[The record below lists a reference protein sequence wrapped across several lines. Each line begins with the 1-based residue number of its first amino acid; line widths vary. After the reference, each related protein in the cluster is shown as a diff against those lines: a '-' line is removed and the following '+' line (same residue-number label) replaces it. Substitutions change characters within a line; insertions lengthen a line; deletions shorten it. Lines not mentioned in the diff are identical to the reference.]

1 MLSFVLFYCILPMNW
16 NDIEFSFNRALRLSF
31 SMKKLLFVFV
41 VLWCCGFGLLL
52 CKSLGLQTQDW
63 LMLNWNFLPFFA
75 IGILGLSLG
84 VLLIR
89 LYHDEIKERKINYRK
104 TFSLSKR
111 VMVEIAYLGMP
122 LIIGYLIL
130 WTILGLFYLIKTLP
144 KIGWA
149 LGVFLS
155 FGPFLLFLSMIFLIV
170 LFLILFFFLTPIVA
184 LRECLPKEWIKY
196 MLSRMSNSLLTNFVL
211 FIISVIPVGCIL
223 GLLMISL
230 NMTHAFYLSSAN
242 PLDLVL
248 IMLPIA
254 VLLAPGVVFFFQFA
268 AESHILMMQKR

>member
-52 CKSLGLQTQDW
+52 CKSLGLQAQDW

-89 LYHDEIKERKINYRK
+89 LYHDEIKERKMNYRK

-130 WTILGLFYLIKTLP
+130 WTVLGLFYLIQALP
-144 KIGWA
+144 KVGWV

-155 FGPFLLFLSMIFLIV
+155 FGPFLLFLSMVFLVV
-170 LFLILFFFLTPIVA
+170 LFLVLFFFLTPIVA
-184 LRECLPKEWIKY
+184 LKDCLPKEWIKS
-196 MLSRMSNSLLTNFVL
+196 MLSRVSHSLLTNFVL

-230 NMTHAFYLSSAN
+230 NMTHAFYLSSDN

-248 IMLPIA
+248 IMLPVA
-254 VLLAPGVVFFFQFA
+254 VLLAPGIVFFFQFA
-268 AESHILMMQKR
+268 AESHILMTQKR

>member
-1 MLSFVLFYCILPMNW
+1 MLSFVLFYCILSMTW

-31 SMKKLLFVFV
+31 SINKLLFVFV

-52 CKSLGLQTQDW
+52 CRSFGLQTQDW

-75 IGILGLSLG
+75 IAILGLSLG
-84 VLLIR
+84 VLLVR
-89 LYHDEIKERKINYRK
+89 LYNDEIKERKMDYRK

-130 WTILGLFYLIKTLP
+130 WTILGLFYLIKELP
-144 KIGWA
+144 KVGWA

-155 FGPFLLFLSMIFLIV
+155 FGPFLLFLSMVCLFV

-184 LRECLPKEWIKY
+184 LRDCLPKEWIKC
-196 MLSRMSNSLLTNFVL
+196 MLSRMSHSLLTNFIL

-223 GLLMISL
+223 GLLVISL
-230 NMTHAFYLSSAN
+230 DMTHAFYLSSAN

-248 IMLPIA
+248 IMLPVS

-268 AESHILMMQKR
+268 AESHILMIQKR

>member
-1 MLSFVLFYCILPMNW
+1 MNW
-16 NDIEFSFNRALRLSF
+16 NDIEFSFNRALRMSF
-31 SMKKLLFVFV
+31 SIKKLLLVFV
-41 VLWCCGFGLLL
+41 MLCICGFGLLL

-75 IGILGLSLG
+75 IGVLGLSLG

-89 LYHDEIKERKINYRK
+89 LYHDEIKEKKMDYQK

-122 LIIGYLIL
+122 LIIGYLAL
-130 WTILGLFYLIKTLP
+130 WTILGLFYLIKALP

-149 LGVFLS
+149 LGAFLS
-155 FGPFLLFLSMIFLIV
+155 FGPFLLFLSMVSLAI

-184 LRECLPKEWIKY
+184 LRDCLPKEWIKC
-196 MLSRMSNSLLTNFVL
+196 MLNRMSKSLFTNFVL

-230 NMTHAFYLSSAN
+230 SMTHAFYVSSDN

-248 IMLPIA
+248 IMLPVS

>member
-1 MLSFVLFYCILPMNW
+1 MTW

-31 SMKKLLFVFV
+31 SIKKLLFVFV

-52 CKSLGLQTQDW
+52 CKSFGLQTQDW

-75 IGILGLSLG
+75 IAILGLSLG
-84 VLLIR
+84 VLLVR
-89 LYHDEIKERKINYRK
+89 LYHDEIKDRKMDYRK

-130 WTILGLFYLIKTLP
+130 WTILGLFYLIKELP
-144 KIGWA
+144 KVGWA

-155 FGPFLLFLSMIFLIV
+155 FGPFLLFLSMVCLFV

-184 LRECLPKEWIKY
+184 LRDCLPKEWIKC
-196 MLSRMSNSLLTNFVL
+196 MLSRMSHSLLTNFIL

-223 GLLMISL
+223 GLLVISL
-230 NMTHAFYLSSAN
+230 DMTHAFYLSSAN

-248 IMLPIA
+248 IMLPVS

-268 AESHILMMQKR
+268 AESHILMIQKR

>member
-1 MLSFVLFYCILPMNW
+1 
-16 NDIEFSFNRALRLSF
+16 
-31 SMKKLLFVFV
+31 MKKLLFVFV

-52 CKSLGLQTQDW
+52 CRSMGLQTQDW

-89 LYHDEIKERKINYRK
+89 LYHDEIKEGKINYRK

-130 WTILGLFYLIKTLP
+130 WTILGLFYLIKALP

-184 LRECLPKEWIKY
+184 LRQCLPKEWIKY
-196 MLSRMSNSLLTNFVL
+196 MLNRISHSLLTNFVL
-211 FIISVIPVGCIL
+211 FIISAIPVGCIL

-230 NMTHAFYLSSAN
+230 NMTHAFYFSSAN

-254 VLLAPGVVFFFQFA
+254 VLLAPGVIFFFQFA

>member
-1 MLSFVLFYCILPMNW
+1 MLSFVLFYCILSMTW

-31 SMKKLLFVFV
+31 SIKKLLFVFV
-41 VLWCCGFGLLL
+41 VLWCCGVGLLL

-75 IGILGLSLG
+75 IAILGLSLG

-89 LYHDEIKERKINYRK
+89 LYHDEIKEKKMNYRK

-130 WTILGLFYLIKTLP
+130 WTALGLFYLIKALP
-144 KIGWA
+144 KVGWA
-149 LGVFLS
+149 LGIFLS
-155 FGPFLLFLSMIFLIV
+155 FGPFLLFLSMVCLVV

-184 LRECLPKEWIKY
+184 LRDCLPKEWIKC
-196 MLSRMSNSLLTNFVL
+196 MFSRMSHSLLTNFIL

-248 IMLPIA
+248 IMLPVSVI
-254 VLLAPGVVFFFQFA
+254 LAPGVVFFFQFA

>member
-1 MLSFVLFYCILPMNW
+1 MLSFVLFYCILSMNW

-31 SMKKLLFVFV
+31 SMKKLVFVFV
-41 VLWCCGFGLLL
+41 VLWCSGFGLLL
-52 CKSLGLQTQDW
+52 CKSFGPQTQDW

-89 LYHDEIKERKINYRK
+89 LYRDEIKERRTNYRK

-111 VMVEIAYLGMP
+111 VMAEIAYLGMP

-130 WTILGLFYLIKTLP
+130 WTVLGLFYLIKALP
-144 KIGWA
+144 KVGWA
-149 LGVFLS
+149 LGIFLS
-155 FGPFLLFLSMIFLIV
+155 FGPFLLFLSMVFLVI
-170 LFLILFFFLTPIVA
+170 LFLLLFFFLTPIVA
-184 LRECLPKEWIKY
+184 LRDCLPKEWIQC
-196 MLSRMSNSLLTNFVL
+196 MMRRVSHSLLTNFVL

-223 GLLMISL
+223 GLLWISL

-248 IMLPIA
+248 IMLPVA
-254 VLLAPGVVFFFQFA
+254 VFLAPGVVFFFQFA
-268 AESHILMMQKR
+268 AESYILMMQKK

>member
-1 MLSFVLFYCILPMNW
+1 MLSFVLFYCILSMTW

-31 SMKKLLFVFV
+31 SIKKLLFVFV

-52 CKSLGLQTQDW
+52 CKSFGLQTQDW

-75 IGILGLSLG
+75 IAILGLSLG
-84 VLLIR
+84 VLLVR
-89 LYHDEIKERKINYRK
+89 LYHDEIKDRKMDYRK

-130 WTILGLFYLIKTLP
+130 WTILGLFYLIKELP
-144 KIGWA
+144 KVGWA

-155 FGPFLLFLSMIFLIV
+155 FGPFLLFLSMVCLFV

-184 LRECLPKEWIKY
+184 LRDCLPKEWIKC
-196 MLSRMSNSLLTNFVL
+196 MLSRMSHSLLTNFIL

-223 GLLMISL
+223 GLLVISL
-230 NMTHAFYLSSAN
+230 DMTHAFYLSSAN

-248 IMLPIA
+248 IMLPVS

-268 AESHILMMQKR
+268 AESHILMIQKR

>member
-1 MLSFVLFYCILPMNW
+1 MTW

-31 SMKKLLFVFV
+31 SIKKLLFVFV

-52 CKSLGLQTQDW
+52 CRSFGLQTQDW

-75 IGILGLSLG
+75 IAILGLSLG
-84 VLLIR
+84 VLLVR
-89 LYHDEIKERKINYRK
+89 LYNDEIKERKMDYRK

-130 WTILGLFYLIKTLP
+130 WTILGLFYLIKELP
-144 KIGWA
+144 KVGWA

-155 FGPFLLFLSMIFLIV
+155 FGPFLLFLSMVCLFV

-184 LRECLPKEWIKY
+184 LRDCLPKEWIKC
-196 MLSRMSNSLLTNFVL
+196 MLSRMSHFLLTNFIL
-211 FIISVIPVGCIL
+211 FIFSVISVGCFL
-223 GLLMISL
+223 GLLVFSL
-230 NMTHAFYLSSAN
+230 DMTHAFYLSSAN

-248 IMLPIA
+248 IMLPVS

-268 AESHILMMQKR
+268 AESHILMIQKR

>member
-1 MLSFVLFYCILPMNW
+1 MLYFTFVLPMSW

-31 SMKKLLFVFV
+31 SIKKLLFVFV
-41 VLWCCGFGLLL
+41 VLWCCGFSLFL
-52 CKSLGLQTQDW
+52 CQSLGLQTQDW

-89 LYHDEIKERKINYRK
+89 FYHDEIKDRKRNYQK
-104 TFSLSKR
+104 IFSLSRK
-111 VMVEIAYLGMP
+111 VMIEIAYLGMP

-130 WTILGLFYLIKTLP
+130 WTVLGLFYLIKALP
-144 KIGWA
+144 KVGWA

-155 FGPFLLFLSMIFLIV
+155 FGPFLLFLSMVCLVV

-184 LRECLPKEWIKY
+184 LRDCLPKEWIKC
-196 MLSRMSNSLLTNFVL
+196 MLHRMSHSLLTNFVL
-211 FIISVIPVGCIL
+211 FAISVIPVGCIL

-230 NMTHAFYLSSAN
+230 DMTHTFYLSSAN
-242 PLDLVL
+242 PLELVF
-248 IMLPIA
+248 IMLPVAI
-254 VLLAPGVVFFFQFA
+254 LLAPGVVFFFQFA
-268 AESHILMMQKR
+268 AESYILMMQKK

>member
-1 MLSFVLFYCILPMNW
+1 MLSFVLFYCILSMTW

-31 SMKKLLFVFV
+31 SIKKLLFVFV

-52 CKSLGLQTQDW
+52 CRSFGLQTQDW

-75 IGILGLSLG
+75 IAILGLSLG
-84 VLLIR
+84 VLLVR
-89 LYHDEIKERKINYRK
+89 LYNDEIKERKMDYRK

-130 WTILGLFYLIKTLP
+130 WTILGLFYLIKELP
-144 KIGWA
+144 KVGWA

-155 FGPFLLFLSMIFLIV
+155 FGPFLLFLSMVCLFV
-170 LFLILFFFLTPIVA
+170 LFLILFFFLTPFVA
-184 LRECLPKEWIKY
+184 LRDCLPKEWIKC
-196 MLSRMSNSLLTNFVL
+196 MLSRMSHSLLTNFIL

-223 GLLMISL
+223 GLLVISL
-230 NMTHAFYLSSAN
+230 DMTHAFYLSSAN

-248 IMLPIA
+248 IMLPVS
-254 VLLAPGVVFFFQFA
+254 VLLAPGVVFFFHFA
-268 AESHILMMQKR
+268 AESHILMIQKR